1 MVKHISHLLPRLTG
15 NSKTPAANASDI
27 TSLRFNPGDKVLV
40 RPKDQIQ
47 ATLDGRN
54 ELKGCSFLAEM
65 GQYCGTIQTVF
76 KPVRRFVDE
85 RESRVKS
92 MNGVYLLEG
101 VICKGLDL
109 TGGCDRSCFYY
120 WREEWLEKIDLQGE
134 S

>member
-15 NSKTPAANASDI
+15 SRKAPAANASDI

-65 GQYCGTIQTVF
+65 GQYCGTIQRVL

-101 VICKGLDL
+101 VMCQGFELYGK
-109 TGGCDRSCFYY
+109 CDRSCFYY
-120 WREEWLEKIDLQGE
+120 WREEWLEKVN
-134 S
+134 